1 MSKIERL
8 IGYALFLIPV
18 LWAPASSLAQ
28 SPFDGTWRINM
39 DQTKISAKL
48 LSFSVNN
55 GMYDCF
61 YCSPQIHARADG
73 QDQPVTGQ
81 SFDTISVREIDPR
94 SIVSTT
100 KKSGKTLS
108 ERTYTVSGD
117 GNTLTVKIM
126 SHQEN
131 GGQPVAEEVT
141 LTRVGMAPAGANGTS
156 GSWRINKV
164 KGIESDL
171 ITTYKVSGDELSMS
185 SPTGGSYTAK
195 LDGKDHPAKGEYG
208 YNSVS
213 LRLVN
218 DRTIEETHKLDG
230 KVVEV
235 VKMTVS
241 HDGKRMTLEVT
252 GRSNT
257 PMSTF
262 VAEKQ

>member
-1 MSKIERL
+1 MNKIGRL
-8 IGYALFLIPV
+8 IACALFLILT

-28 SPFDGTWRINM
+28 SPFNGTWRINM
-39 DQTKISAKL
+39 DQTKMSPKPVV
-48 LSFSVNN
+48 FSVNH

-61 YCSPQIHARADG
+61 HCNPQIHVRADG
-73 QDQPVTGQ
+73 QDQSVNGQ
-81 SFDTISVREIDPR
+81 SFDTISVREVDPR

-100 KKSGKTLS
+100 KKSGKTMT
-108 ERTYTVSGD
+108 ERAYTVSDD

-131 GGQPVAEEVT
+131 GGQPVSEEVT
-141 LTRVGMAPAGANGTS
+141 LTRVGKAPAGANGTS

-164 KGIESDL
+164 KGSENDL
-171 ITTYKVSGDELSMS
+171 ITTYKTSGDELSMS
-185 SPTGGSYTAK
+185 APTGQSYTAK
-195 LDGKDHPAKGEYG
+195 LDGEDHLVKGEYG

-218 DRTIEETHKLDG
+218 DRRIEETHKLDG

-241 HDGKRMTLEVT
+241 PDGKRMTIVVSGKLT
-252 GRSNT
+252 SG
-257 PMSTF
+257 MSTF

>member
-1 MSKIERL
+1 
-8 IGYALFLIPV
+8 
-18 LWAPASSLAQ
+18 
-28 SPFDGTWRINM
+28 
-39 DQTKISAKL
+39 
-48 LSFSVNN
+48 
-55 GMYDCF
+55 
-61 YCSPQIHARADG
+61 
-73 QDQPVTGQ
+73 
-81 SFDTISVREIDPR
+81 VREIDPR

>member
-1 MSKIERL
+1 MSKIARL
-8 IGYALFLIPV
+8 IAYALFLIPV

-28 SPFDGTWRINM
+28 SPFDGTWRINL
-39 DQTKISAKL
+39 DQTKISPEPLA
-48 LSFSVNN
+48 FSVNN

-61 YCSPQIHARADG
+61 YCSPQIHVKADG

-81 SFDTISVREIDPR
+81 SFDTISVREVDPR

-100 KKSGKTLS
+100 KKSGKTVT
-108 ERTYTVSGD
+108 ERTYTVSDD
-117 GNTLTVKIM
+117 GNTLTVKVM
-126 SHQEN
+126 SHTEN
-131 GGQPVAEEVT
+131 GGQPVSEEVT

-164 KGIESDL
+164 KGSENEL
-171 ITTYKVSGDELSMS
+171 ITTYRVSGDELSMS
-185 SPTGGSYTAK
+185 SPTGESYTAK
-195 LDGKDHPAKGEYG
+195 LDGKDHPVSGQHG

-230 KVVEV
+230 KLVEV

-241 HDGKRMTLEVT
+241 PDGKRMAIDVT
-252 GRSNT
+252 GESTGR
-257 PMSTF
+257 MSTF